1 MKKSS
6 LTKVLL
12 TAILACSLFGIL
24 SCAAIIHGK
33 NQDVFISSQPVGAKI
48 LVDER
53 DYGVTPKTLGLPR
66 VGRMDG
72 EPSAKKEYK
81 VKIVLDGFEPY
92 EVVLQRKVD
101 GWFFGNLLIGG
112 LIGIVVDAVTGSMY
126 KLNPNHIMAQIGK
139 NGAFIHKKNQNA
151 IYIDTT
157 LKPNAEWQKIG
168 QVSKLP

>member
-6 LTKVLL
+6 LTKILL
-12 TAILACSLFGIL
+12 TSMLACSLFGIL

-33 NQDVFISSQPVGAKI
+33 NQDIFISSQPVGAKI

-53 DYGVTPKTLGLPR
+53 DYGITPKTLGLPR
-66 VGRMDG
+66 VGRIDG

-81 VKIVLDGFEPY
+81 IKIVLDGFEPY

-112 LIGIVVDAVTGSMY
+112 VIGIVVDAVTGSMY
-126 KLNPNHIMAQIGK
+126 KLNPNHVVAQMGK
-139 NGAFIHKKNQNA
+139 NGASNFKKKANE
-151 IYIDTT
+151 IYIGTT

-168 QVSKLP
+168 QASKLP

>member
-6 LTKVLL
+6 LKKVLQ
-12 TAILACSLFGIL
+12 TGVIACSLFGIL

-33 NQDVFISSQPVGAKI
+33 NQDVYISSQPVGAKI
-48 LVDER
+48 LVDDH
-53 DYGVTPKTLGLPR
+53 DYGITPKTLGLPR
-66 VGRMDG
+66 VGRVDG

-92 EVVLQRKVD
+92 EIVLQRKVD

-112 LIGIVVDAVTGSMY
+112 VIGIVVDAVTGSMY
-126 KLNPNHIMAQIGK
+126 KLNPTHVVAQMGK
-139 NGAFIHKKNQNA
+139 NGVGYKKNRNE
-151 IYIDTT
+151 IYIGTT

-168 QVSKLP
+168 QASKLP